1 MLVILTYQEKRTG
14 ILLIKYNYLL
24 HTNTAAS
31 LESWG
36 KENRPQVVDSLRQAA
51 LISCD
56 LVWYTRPIH
65 EEIYVLWQESELKST
80 SEWMQGLNSMG
91 NREKNGNAAVSD
103 LHATPLEQHYPRSET
118 LTRPHHL
125 HSWKTKLREHLS
137 PWLPSGRRESLWT
150 RPPRP
155 PTPKGH
161 RTQVPVHTTSYPH
174 LQIPPSAKRGQAVSW
189 LLVWSAKTDTQ
200 QRQRQRQTQSSAAA
214 ACRLRQDCNTTMGNG
229 GERGKGGKAT
239 RQWCGRSKW
248 WGWGGEW
255 ETAWKECDFFCAKQN
270 INELCDRR
278 CCSVQF
284 GMKGEQ
290 KRQVFRRQ
298 PMARVAI
305 FFCGL

>member
-1 MLVILTYQEKRTG
+1 
-14 ILLIKYNYLL
+14 
-24 HTNTAAS
+24 
-31 LESWG
+31 
-36 KENRPQVVDSLRQAA
+36 
-51 LISCD
+51 
-56 LVWYTRPIH
+56 
-65 EEIYVLWQESELKST
+65 
-80 SEWMQGLNSMG
+80 MQGLNSMG

-255 ETAWKECDFFCAKQN
+255 ETAWKECDFLCKAKYQWTLRSTMLLSAVWY
-270 INELCDRR
+270 ERR
-278 CCSVQF
+278 TKAASVQEAAD
-284 GMKGEQ
+284 GTCSY
-290 KRQVFRRQ
+290 
-298 PMARVAI
+298 
-305 FFCGL
+305 FFLWTVKIWTDIPFFFLNHGFHSVLSSLCEGKKTDG